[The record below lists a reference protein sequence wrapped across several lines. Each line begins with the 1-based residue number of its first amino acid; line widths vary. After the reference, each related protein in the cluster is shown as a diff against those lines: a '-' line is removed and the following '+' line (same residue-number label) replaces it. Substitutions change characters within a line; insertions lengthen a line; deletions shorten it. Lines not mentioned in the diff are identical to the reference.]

1 MQGVHAPARIATA
14 LPLVGRGHALPA
26 RLDLRA
32 STGPGSAAADWAR
45 SGAMALTGEP
55 DGPPLPAPAG
65 FATVL
70 VQAVDRLAALAGD
83 AGKALRA
90 LDAAALL
97 GERAAALGSK
107 RRGRTSAGGSCR
119 LLTTATLPIALQ
131 LARESDE
138 QLLEA
143 WLETPI
149 EAQPVWPSV
158 QRVVSTRRA
167 DELVERGRLLGLAVA
182 AAGPPPAT
190 PPPWLQVR
198 PIGARVARTPS
209 EAPRIVDLSSLWAGP
224 LCGHLLGLAGAQVIK
239 VESTRRPDGAR
250 RGPVDFFDLLNAG
263 KACVALDF
271 ESAADRCALRA
282 LISSAD
288 VVIEASRPRAL
299 QQLGIDAAQCVRERP
314 GTSWISLTG
323 YGRSQPEANWIAFG
337 DDAAV
342 AAGTTAAL
350 RVQTGC
356 EVFCADALA
365 DPLTGAHAA
374 LAGLASYRAG
384 GGHLL
389 ELSLRDVTAAITVDA
404 ALDPETS
411 ASTLAAAAPRMRRAD
426 CAASPLGVDTA
437 DVLAGLPC

>member
-1 MQGVHAPARIATA
+1 MHAVHAPARIATA

-26 RLDLRA
+26 RLDLLA

-70 VQAVDRLAALAGD
+70 AQAVDRLAALAGD
-83 AGKALRA
+83 AGKTLRA

-97 GERAAALGSK
+97 GERAAALGSR

-119 LLTTATLPIALQ
+119 LLATATLPIALQ

-143 WLETPI
+143 WLETPV
-149 EAQPVWPSV
+149 EAWPSV
-158 QRVVSTRRA
+158 QSAVSTRRA

-190 PPPWLQVR
+190 APPWLQVR

-250 RGPVDFFDLLNAG
+250 RGPVGFFDLLNAG

-271 ESAADRCALRA
+271 ESDADRRALRA

-299 QQLGIDAAQCVRERP
+299 QQLGIDAAQCIRERP

-350 RVQTGC
+350 RAQTGC

-404 ALDPETS
+404 ALDPKAS
-411 ASTLAAAAPRMRRAD
+411 ANTFAAAAPRMRRAD
-426 CAASPLGVDTA
+426 CAAAALGVDTA